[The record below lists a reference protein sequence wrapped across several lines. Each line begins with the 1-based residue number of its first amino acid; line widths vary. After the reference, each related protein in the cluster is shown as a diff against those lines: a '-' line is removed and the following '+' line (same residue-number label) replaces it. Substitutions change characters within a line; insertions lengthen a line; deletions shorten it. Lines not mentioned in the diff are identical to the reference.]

1 MFELSGPGGAFGV
14 VLTVLISGV
23 TLLGTGMPFVRGL
36 RVAFQGLVATRQV
49 DSATLQKGVARTAER
64 QIEPMAV
71 LLIRVIRKALK
82 SNPDGQSVDF
92 VVDAGR
98 QYVMHEYDAHYAQR
112 ISMYANILPPI
123 GFIGTT
129 TGLFVLFLSMR
140 VGSDSLELSALA
152 LALTSSIFAL
162 IGFAVL
168 EGLKIH
174 LYGRLL
180 RSLNHA
186 LDTQRRSA
194 RPKQP
199 GDGRSAVAPAA

>member
-1 MFELSGPGGAFGV
+1 MIEIAGSDGAFGLA
-14 VLTVLISGV
+14 LTVLISAA
-23 TLLGTGMPFVRGL
+23 TLLGTGVPFLRGL
-36 RVAFQGLVATRQV
+36 RVFFQGLVATRRV
-49 DSATLQKGVARTAER
+49 DAATLERGMPRSAER
-64 QIEPMAV
+64 QVEPLAV

-82 SNPDGQSVDF
+82 TNSDGLSVDF

-140 VGSDSLELSALA
+140 VSSDALELSALA

-168 EGLKIH
+168 EGFKIY

-186 LDTQRRSA
+186 LDSQRRSA
-194 RPKQP
+194 RTRR
-199 GDGRSAVAPAA
+199 GGGEGGAVAPAA